1 MASNRSNQRR
11 TIVLDR
17 HRWAKWIQARGWTLA
32 LPLMMVALAGC
43 GGAKAADAS
52 TPTPSVATS
61 SAPAESLVQQAF
73 RSCHLDN
80 SIFADYAI
88 LGDGGYTITMKG
100 EPTNQSISDYGK
112 VIGLTYTEIMCE
124 LKAVEVPDSVVSQ
137 MNATRALDGMQR
149 ASWNKMSA
157 SWTYHP
163 DHGLQVIL
171 TESK

>member
-1 MASNRSNQRR
+1 MASIRSNQRGA
-11 TIVLDR
+11 IVPVR
-17 HRWAKWIQARGWTLA
+17 HRWAKWIPAMGWTLA
-32 LPLMMVALAGC
+32 LPVMVVALAGC
-43 GGAKAADAS
+43 GGANTADAS
-52 TPTPSVATS
+52 TPTPAAVTS
-61 SAPAESLVQQAF
+61 SAPAESLIQQAF
-73 RSCHLDN
+73 RSCNLDK
-80 SIFADYAI
+80 SIYSAYAI

-112 VIGLTYTEIMCE
+112 VIGLNNGDIVCA
-124 LKAVEVPDSVVSQ
+124 LNAVAVPDSVVSQ
-137 MNATRALDGMQR
+137 MDATRALDGMQR